1 MLVKF
6 KEIAMQNEEPLQLK
20 VNILGGEIY
29 TPKTKEQ
36 RRAELSQKELANRL
50 KKEALNGN
58 KEIDT

>member
-1 MLVKF
+1 
-6 KEIAMQNEEPLQLK
+6 MQNEEPLQLK